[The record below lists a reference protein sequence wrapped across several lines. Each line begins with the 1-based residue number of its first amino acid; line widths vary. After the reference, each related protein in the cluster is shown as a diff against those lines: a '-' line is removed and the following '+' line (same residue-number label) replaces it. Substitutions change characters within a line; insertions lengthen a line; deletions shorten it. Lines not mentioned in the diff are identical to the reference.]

1 MGDERGRQ
9 HRNQAAGQRWQKL
22 GTFQTSPGPLGIAF
36 DGANIWTANRG
47 SGTVTKLRASDGSL
61 LGTFNTP
68 LEPYGIAF
76 DGTDIWVTGL
86 YVYELRAS
94 DGAILGRLV
103 PGTNTIGAAFDGAN
117 IWIAGLNDNSVGKL

>member
-9 HRNQAAGQRWQKL
+9 HRNQAAGQRWQTARHISDFAGATRHCVRRGEHL
-22 GTFQTSPGPLGIAF
+22 
-36 DGANIWTANRG
+36 DGQ
-47 SGTVTKLRASDGSL
+47 SGKRHGDKASDGML

-86 YVYELRAS
+86 YVYGLRAS